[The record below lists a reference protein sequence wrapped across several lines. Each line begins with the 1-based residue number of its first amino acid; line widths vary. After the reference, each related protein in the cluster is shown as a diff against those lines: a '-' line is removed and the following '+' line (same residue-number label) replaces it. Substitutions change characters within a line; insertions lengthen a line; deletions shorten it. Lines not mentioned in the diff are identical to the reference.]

1 MAGKLNLKINQGETY
16 RHSILWKDE
25 TKQAVNVSG
34 YTARMHVREN
44 ITDSTPLLVL
54 TTEGGVGTDGTIS
67 LPSPQSNGEIR
78 LYISAEKTASITWS
92 SGVYDLEMVA
102 PNGDVT
108 RLIEGTVSI
117 SKEVTR

>member
-16 RHSILWKDE
+16 RHTILWKDE
-25 TKQAVNVSG
+25 TKQAVNVTG

-44 ITDSTPLLVL
+44 ITDSTPLLIL
-54 TTEGGVGTDGTIS
+54 TTEGGVGTNGTIS
-67 LPSPQSNGEIR
+67 LIAPYSNGEIR
-78 LYISAEKTASITWS
+78 LYMSAATTAAIDWS
-92 SGVYDLEMVA
+92 SAVYDLEMIA

-108 RLIEGTVSI
+108 RLIEGTVSV